1 MKLFSS
7 VLYTS
12 AIILTLSGCVQTY
25 PLISH
30 AHLGHTLTSWH
41 DTPDN
46 AGLLITAKKEVAVA
60 MREAD
65 LAWLAQSDPNK
76 VNYHLNN
83 VVNAL
88 NPDLQ
93 PIGTGEGYGA
103 VRALEGAVEHIEYA
117 ASSDDAS
124 LNMVASVA
132 VLGEQGATI
141 IQRLKAAVELTQ
153 TSQNADAQAL
163 GNIAFKLRHQL
174 KFAVVG
180 RDLDNSG
187 SIGNES
193 AEIGLNQFDDQL
205 QAMLDRETDPP
216 YEPLERKYV
225 LGLVRLPNGTWDFR
239 IGRPLRRSTSAGY
252 ASY

>member
-1 MKLFSS
+1 MKRFRS
-7 VLYTS
+7 VLFTS
-12 AIILTLSGCVQTY
+12 VFILMLSGCVQTY

-46 AGLLITAKKEVAVA
+46 AGLLETAKKEVVVA

-76 VNYHLNN
+76 VSYHFNN
-83 VVNAL
+83 VINAL

-103 VRALEGAVEHIEYA
+103 VRALTGAVEHIEYA

-124 LNMVASVA
+124 LNMVASV
-132 VLGEQGATI
+132 VVIGEQGAEI
-141 IQRLKAAVELTQ
+141 IKRLNDAVELTQ

-174 KFAVVG
+174 
-180 RDLDNSG
+180 
-187 SIGNES
+187 
-193 AEIGLNQFDDQL
+193 
-205 QAMLDRETDPP
+205 
-216 YEPLERKYV
+216 
-225 LGLVRLPNGTWDFR
+225 
-239 IGRPLRRSTSAGY
+239 
-252 ASY
+252 